1 MSKYQKLAFV
11 CYLIPTFSIFAI
23 GITYSFKGE
32 FMPYHAVA
40 VGSDW
45 SHVPHQYQILIT
57 ALMRAFGG
65 MSIALAFAAFA
76 LLVFQFRSKENIK
89 LWVLPLTLVTASIG
103 SFFAMSHVIIHTD
116 AHPPIMLAFVST
128 IFTLLGLIITLK
140 K

>member
-1 MSKYQKLAFV
+1 M
-11 CYLIPTFSIFAI
+11 
-23 GITYSFKGE
+23 
-32 FMPYHAVA
+32 
-40 VGSDW
+40 
-45 SHVPHQYQILIT
+45 IT

-103 SFFAMSHVIIHTD
+103 SFFAMKHVIIHTD
-116 AHPPIMLAFVST
+116 AQPPIMLAFVST